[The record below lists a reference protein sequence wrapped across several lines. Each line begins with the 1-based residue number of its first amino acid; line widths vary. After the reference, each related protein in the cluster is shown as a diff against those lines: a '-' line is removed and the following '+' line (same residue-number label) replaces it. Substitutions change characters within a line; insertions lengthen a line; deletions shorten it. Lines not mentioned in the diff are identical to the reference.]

1 MIWRLYDL
9 NTLDNTQDISLFLF
23 GNAYKQWWKSSEMDV
38 FALVKPEFLDN
49 KNQQQNNAAQSSN
62 NKSYFD
68 NSSHTVTKKGILM
81 NNQQKNWNNFASKKL
96 NLADKLTLSIK
107 SDYQLVFLGS
117 AKDITVCQ
125 SMSKQKNDPNS
136 DSSKKCKNLVDLQR
150 GPYCTYHSMMFDKA
164 LKKGQLAN
172 KGKYS
177 MDKPPTQSSL
187 NRFGTPN
194 LFTSTINK
202 AEDVM
207 FLPHKDMPKR
217 PFLNVSDQ
225 AKKSNPIDEKAKIKA
240 ERLMSLTGSI
250 SQSSPTLSNVV
261 LKTNK
266 KSDQELMALLD
277 GKELDKEEVRRLRL
291 EEQSSVIRFQ
301 KGSAVEKQSTEMKKL
316 FNSKLLLPGGE
327 INTYQS
333 VSTQKL
339 IDLKKNPQEEIKTT
353 GQSKLSTMQSHRD
366 ILKEIKKDP
375 KDNKEKNSATIDLTF
390 DEPVKKATSIV
401 ASDFLARR
409 IGEIKKF
416 SQPNKSSSAP
426 CSPANTNKT
435 VKKDNGFDLELF
447 IGDSVTSKKLLDVNS
462 KYVPFSPSTATSE
475 SQKRKLEEM
484 SPNINKDTT
493 ATTNETIL
501 ERKAKRAKMI
511 EEMLKIKSNHSKEV
525 MDPEKNPQLKSYY
538 DKMQLQEDVDNK
550 LCSIR
555 NREVNLVSC
564 KICKY
569 TTFKQ
574 SDFCKLKKHPVNY
587 HKGMQRF
594 FKCKNCGKRVFTL
607 DELCPTKPCAHCSKD
622 KYEPCTMK
630 EEDTSIT
637 LLTNG
642 DSRLNQE
649 SEMFLE
655 AQA

>member
-1 MIWRLYDL
+1 LYDL

-49 KNQQQNNAAQSSN
+49 KNQQQNNSVQSS

-107 SDYQLVFLGS
+107 SDYQLVLLGS

-125 SMSKQKNDPNS
+125 SMSKHKNDPNS
-136 DSSKKCKNLVDLQR
+136 DASKKCKNLVDLQR
-150 GPYCTYHSMMFDKA
+150 APYCTYHSMMFDKA
-164 LKKGQLAN
+164 LKKGQLVN

-177 MDKPPTQSSL
+177 MDKPLSQSSSL

-194 LFTSTINK
+194 LFTSTLNK
-202 AEDVM
+202 TEEVV

-217 PFLNVSDQ
+217 PFLNISDQ
-225 AKKSNPIDEKAKIKA
+225 QNKSNPIDEKAKIKA

-301 KGSAVEKQSTEMKKL
+301 KGSAIEKQSTEMKKL

-327 INTYQS
+327 INAYQS

-339 IDLKKNPQEEIKTT
+339 IDLKKSSQEEIKSSAP
-353 GQSKLSTMQSHRD
+353 SKLSTMQSHRD
-366 ILKEIKKDP
+366 ILKEVKKDQ
-375 KDNKEKNSATIDLTF
+375 KYSKEKNSTAIDLTS
-390 DEPVKKATSIV
+390 DEPVKKGTSII
-401 ASDFLARR
+401 ASDFLTKR
-409 IGEIKKF
+409 IDEIKKL
-416 SQPNKSSSAP
+416 SQTQTKPSSAP

-435 VKKDNGFDLELF
+435 IKKDNGFDLELF
-447 IGDSVTSKKLLDVNS
+447 IGDSATSKRLLDINS
-462 KYVPFSPSTATSE
+462 KYVAFSPSTATSE

-484 SPNINKDTT
+484 SPNINKDNN
-493 ATTNETIL
+493 ANINETIL

-538 DKMQLQEDVDNK
+538 DRMQLQEDVDNK

-564 KICKY
+564 KLCKY

-594 FKCKNCGKRVFTL
+594 FKCKSCGKRTFTL
-607 DELCPTKPCAHCSKD
+607 DELCPTKPCIQCSSD

-630 EEDTSIT
+630 EEDISIK
-637 LLTNG
+637 LTTHG
-642 DSRLNQE
+642 DSKLNQE

-655 AQA
+655 AQV